1 MHAAS
6 TGTSTTPETP
16 QAADSRPPEDVSAPT
31 TTATSTTAAVH
42 AVNMTKTIDE
52 RLILDRINFTIRPGQ
67 YVTLLGANGAGKS
80 TMLRIL
86 ASLSQPSRGKLTVF
100 GHELTRASSP
110 SLRARIGMIGHQ
122 PMLYRELAAVEN
134 LTFFG
139 RLYGLPDART
149 RAMELLEYVGLADRA
164 GDPVK
169 AFSRGMTQRVAIARA
184 LMHEPDLLLADEP
197 FAGLDAPSTRMVE
210 LMLARLHD
218 EGRTIILTN
227 HDITQS
233 LRLAEH
239 ALVLHGRRIALDEPT
254 ADLDPEEVLKKVG
267 WTSC

>member
-1 MHAAS
+1 
-6 TGTSTTPETP
+6 
-16 QAADSRPPEDVSAPT
+16 
-31 TTATSTTAAVH
+31 
-42 AVNMTKTIDE
+42 MTKTIDE